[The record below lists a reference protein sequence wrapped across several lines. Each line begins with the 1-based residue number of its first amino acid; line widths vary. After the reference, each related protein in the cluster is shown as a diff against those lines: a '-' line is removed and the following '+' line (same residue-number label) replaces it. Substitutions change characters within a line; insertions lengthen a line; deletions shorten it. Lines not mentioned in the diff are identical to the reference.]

1 MTAHRILIV
10 DDEPVLCNSL
20 KIALEDEGY
29 KVKIANSGEEAVDEI
44 PAFDP
49 GVILLDLRLPGMD
62 GIQILKRI
70 RDRNRGIHTIM
81 MTAYGDTQ
89 TTVEAIKLG
98 AYDFINKPFELEDLK
113 ALIRNA
119 LEKENLR
126 QELEYLRYRQQKLDR
141 YGDLVGSSPEMIE
154 VYRQI
159 QILAE
164 SDKTTVLIRGETG
177 TGKEL
182 VAGELHFR
190 SSRKKAPFME
200 INCASLP
207 EHLLES
213 ELFGHEKGAFTDAKQ
228 LKKGLFELA
237 DGGTIFLDE
246 VGEIPISLQAK
257 LLRFLEKKE
266 FKRLGS
272 GTDIKVDVRIVAA
285 TNLNLEKAI
294 KNGEFRQDLFYRLN
308 VITLSL
314 PPLRERKDD
323 ILLLANHFLDE
334 FCRDMGK
341 PRIAL
346 SPEASKRLINAP
358 WPGNVRELR
367 NFIERSVI
375 FGREATMELEQCPAG
390 PGPTIL
396 DKESAPLTPRG
407 PLKGECLDEALLAVE
422 HEFITDALSQSDGNK
437 TLAAKRLG
445 ISRFSLKRRID
456 KIAKKFS
463 GGIE

>member
-1 MTAHRILIV
+1 MIAQRILIV

-20 KIALEDEGY
+20 KIGLEDEGY
-29 KVKIANSGEEAVDEI
+29 HVQIANTGEEAMEEL
-44 PAFDP
+44 PGFDP

-62 GIQILKRI
+62 GIQVLKKI
-70 RDRNRGIHTIM
+70 RDLNQGTHTIM
-81 MTAYGDTQ
+81 ITAYGDTQ

-98 AYDFINKPFELEDLK
+98 AYDFINKPFELEELK
-113 ALIRNA
+113 ELIRNA
-119 LEKENLR
+119 LEKETLK
-126 QELEYLRYRQQKLDR
+126 QEVEYLRYRQQKFDR
-141 YGDLVGSSPEMIE
+141 YGDLVGSSPQMTE

-159 QILAE
+159 QILAD
-164 SDKTTVLIRGETG
+164 SDRTTVLIRGETG

-182 VAGELHFR
+182 VAGEIHFR

-213 ELFGHEKGAFTDAKQ
+213 ELFGYEKGAFTDAKQ

-237 DGGTIFLDE
+237 DRGTIFLDE
-246 VGEIPISLQAK
+246 VGEIPVSLQAK

-285 TNLNLEKAI
+285 TNLNLEEAI
-294 KNGEFRQDLFYRLN
+294 KQGGFRQDLFYRLN
-308 VITLSL
+308 VVTLCL
-314 PPLRERKDD
+314 PPLRQRKDD
-323 ILLLANHFLDE
+323 IVLLANHFLDE

-341 PRIAL
+341 PRMPL
-346 SPEASKRLINAP
+346 SPAASERLLNAP

-367 NFIERSVI
+367 NLIERMVI
-375 FGREATMELEQCPAG
+375 FGREGLLDETPHLPDVPFPAQQGG
-390 PGPTIL
+390 PGGFNPGDLLRGKSL
-396 DKESAPLTPRG
+396 D
-407 PLKGECLDEALLAVE
+407 DALLTVE
-422 HEFITDALSQSDGNK
+422 GRLIKEVLAQSKGNK

-456 KIAKKFS
+456 KVAKKYS
-463 GGIE
+463 EII

>member
-1 MTAHRILIV
+1 MIAQRILIV

-20 KIALEDEGY
+20 KIGLEDEGY
-29 KVKIANSGEEAVDEI
+29 RVQIANTGEEAMEEL
-44 PAFDP
+44 PGFDP

-62 GIQILKRI
+62 GIQVLKRI
-70 RDRNRGIHTIM
+70 RDLNQGTHTIM
-81 MTAYGDTQ
+81 ITAYGDTQ

-98 AYDFINKPFELEDLK
+98 AYDFINKPFELKELKDLIK
-113 ALIRNA
+113 NA
-119 LEKENLR
+119 LEKESLK
-126 QELEYLRYRQQKLDR
+126 QEVEYLRYRQQKFDR
-141 YGDLVGSSPEMIE
+141 YGDLVGSSSQMTE

-182 VAGELHFR
+182 VAGEIHFR

-213 ELFGHEKGAFTDAKQ
+213 ELFGYEKGAFTDAKQ

-237 DGGTIFLDE
+237 DKGTIFLDE
-246 VGEIPISLQAK
+246 VGEIPLSLQAK

-272 GTDIKVDVRIVAA
+272 GTNIKVDVRIVAA
-285 TNLNLEKAI
+285 TNLNLEEAI
-294 KNGEFRQDLFYRLN
+294 KKGGFRQDLFYRLN

-314 PPLRERKDD
+314 PPLRQRKDD

-341 PRIAL
+341 SRIPL
-346 SPEASKRLINAP
+346 LPKASERLLNAP

-367 NFIERSVI
+367 NLIERMVI
-375 FGREATMELEQCPAG
+375 FGGEGLMEETQCLPEAASPTPAEE
-390 PGPTIL
+390 PGGFSTGDL
-396 DKESAPLTPRG
+396 LRG
-407 PLKGECLDEALLAVE
+407 KSLDEALLSVE
-422 HEFITDALSQSDGNK
+422 GRLIREVLSQSKDNK

-456 KIAKKFS
+456 KVAKKYPE
-463 GGIE
+463 IV